1 MNTPLANW
9 RHWFSGR
16 SAICNLPQSCV
27 MDCSAPGQ
35 DATDACDY
43 WIKRLSFDAPPW
55 LLREHLAEFGCWS
68 KADLCDHQAN
78 LRRLM
83 WTWACDC
90 REQQDIFFLVYL
102 GV

>member
-1 MNTPLANW
+1 
-9 RHWFSGR
+9 
-16 SAICNLPQSCV
+16 

-35 DATDACDY
+35 DAMEACDY
-43 WIKRLSFDAPPW
+43 WIERLYFDAPPW
-55 LLREHLAEFGCWS
+55 LLREHLAGFGCWS